1 MPIKYP
7 FRYCSVIS
15 ATSGDTLERLAP
27 SNPQTG
33 PAAVKTA
40 SMITREIPAAPA
52 RAEEYPAPNS
62 SMSPRPRAAAAE
74 TWAPQEI
81 IRIQALTTMII
92 GETRPYALMA
102 STPRNL
108 LITTLSISRH
118 SMDEIDARICGP
130 VIFR

>member
-15 ATSGDTLERLAP
+15 MTFGGTLERLAP
-27 SNPQTG
+27 SSPQTD
-33 PAAVKTA
+33 PAAVKT
-40 SMITREIPAAPA
+40 ITIMAMETPAAPA
-52 RAEEYPAPNS
+52 RAVEYPALRS
-62 SMSPRPRAAAAE
+62 SMSPLPMAAAAE

-81 IRIQALTTMII
+81 IRIQALTTMIM

-108 LITTLSISRH
+108 LITILSISRH
-118 SMDEIDARICGP
+118 SMDETDARICGP